1 MIDTE
6 PFKKTLVGKKVSHVW
21 RGHGSAIF
29 LEFGKLNSRTRK
41 DGSVGNPDGELTFM
55 IDWSWRIEKPKS
67 ILGGSWSSEKKIDN
81 ILKKLEGATV
91 DAVEFFGRLPEIS
104 VSLSNGL
111 HVVSFNTSEGQPDW
125 SLLTRSPF
133 IGHLCVERG
142 VLKIDNRDS

>member
-6 PFKKTLVGKKVSHVW
+6 PFTKSLIGKKVSHVW
-21 RGHGSAIF
+21 RGYGSAIF
-29 LEFGKLNSRTRK
+29 LEFGKLTPGTRR
-41 DGSVGNPDGELTFM
+41 DGSVGNPNGELTLM
-55 IDWSWRIEKPKS
+55 IEWSWRIEKQKS

-81 ILKKLEGATV
+81 FLPKLQGATV

-125 SLLTRSPF
+125 SLLTRRPF

-142 VLKIDNRDS
+142 RLKIDNRNS